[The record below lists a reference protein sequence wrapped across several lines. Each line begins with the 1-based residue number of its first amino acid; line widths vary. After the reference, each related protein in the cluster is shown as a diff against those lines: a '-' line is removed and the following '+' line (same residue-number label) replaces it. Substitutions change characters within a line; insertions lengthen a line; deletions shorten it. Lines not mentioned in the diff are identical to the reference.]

1 MKNLLETELL
11 KNGYALLN
19 NIEYNTLESESLK
32 LGEILPQYN
41 NEKMFEVSYDKD
53 IENIYY
59 SKSQKIIAPHIDG
72 HDYKIPPKYMMF
84 YCVKA
89 SIFNDGYTQISDS
102 KTILNQLSTQEL
114 DIITKPIFN
123 FISKPGEVKSN
134 NILHYLVPIYDI
146 EKDIFRYSYNYLS
159 QIKDNY
165 ILKIIEHIKEIH
177 YNNLIN
183 FKIPENSVLIVN
195 NHRFLHSR
203 TEFKD
208 INRKLIRIWIK

>member
-1 MKNLLETELL
+1 M
-11 KNGYALLN
+11 
-19 NIEYNTLESESLK
+19 
-32 LGEILPQYN
+32 
-41 NEKMFEVSYDKD
+41 
-53 IENIYY
+53 
-59 SKSQKIIAPHIDG
+59 
-72 HDYKIPPKYMMF
+72 
-84 YCVKA
+84 
-89 SIFNDGYTQISDS
+89 
-102 KTILNQLSTQEL
+102 
-114 DIITKPIFN
+114 
-123 FISKPGEVKSN
+123 
-134 NILHYLVPIYDI
+134 
-146 EKDIFRYSYNYLS
+146 S